1 MIDFDG
7 SDLLDKPAPS
17 RSYPTIDS
25 GFENEDEFLE
35 EDLNNRYKGYYSIYS
50 IDI

>member
-17 RSYPTIDS
+17 RSYPIIDS

-35 EDLNNRYKGYYSIYS
+35 EDLNHRYV
-50 IDI
+50 